1 MRIAV
6 DIMGGDH
13 APAETVK
20 GCLDAVAH
28 LRELRGVRQIV
39 MVGQEPAIRAELD
52 KHGAALGDHLAIVH
66 ASETIDMAE
75 APAAAVRRKRDNSIS
90 RCMDLIKAGEAQAM
104 VSAGNSGAVS
114 AAALFRLG
122 RIPGVERPAIACI
135 LPTRNARPMLLIDAG
150 ANMDCEADWL
160 VQFAIMG
167 SAYSRAVLHQPSPRV
182 GLLSIGTEDG
192 KGNEVTK
199 QAFQLLNRCKAIHF
213 RGNVEGHDLFKGETD
228 VIVCDGFVGN
238 VVLKT
243 TESVAHA
250 IGFWMKEEFF
260 RHPVRMLGAILLKG
274 ALKAMKK
281 RMDPEVYG
289 GAVLLGVPGVC
300 IVTHGASSHRAIYNA
315 IRVGASAIV
324 NDMSDTI
331 AEQIGANPCDGSQ
344 PNGPAA
350 A

>member
-6 DIMGGDH
+6 DIMGGDF

-20 GCLDAVAH
+20 GCIEASQRI
-28 LRELRGVRQIV
+28 RELKGVTQIV
-39 MVGQEPAIRAELD
+39 MVGQESLIRAELD
-52 KHGAALGDHLAIVH
+52 RNRTALGEHLALVH
-66 ASETIDMAE
+66 ASEAIEMGE

-90 RCMDLIKAGEAQAM
+90 RCMDLIKAGEARAM
-104 VSAGNSGAVS
+104 VSAGNSGALS
-114 AAALFRLG
+114 AAALFKLG
-122 RIPGVERPAIACI
+122 RIKGVERPAIACV
-135 LPTRNARPMLLIDAG
+135 LPTRSARPMVLIDAG
-150 ANMDCEADWL
+150 ANMDCDAGWL

-167 SAYSRAVLHQPSPRV
+167 SAYAKAVLREQHPRV

-192 KGNEVTK
+192 KGNEMTK
-199 QAFQLLNRCKAIHF
+199 QAFQLLHTCRQINF

-250 IGFWMKEEFF
+250 IGSWMKEEFF

-274 ALKAMKK
+274 ALKAMKR
-281 RMDPEVYG
+281 RMDPELYG

-300 IVTHGASSHRAIYNA
+300 IVTHGASSHRAIFNA
-315 IRVGASAIV
+315 IRVGAAAIA
-324 NDMSDTI
+324 NDMGQII
-331 AEQIGANPCDGSQ
+331 AEQIGACQSS
-344 PNGPAA
+344 
-350 A
+350 